1 MLLRYS
7 AGLWKRARF
16 GVVSDVVTPASLANG
31 FLTRLL
37 PSHRLLFFTGRF
49 IGGPPFVLCRFE
61 SVSAGNEF
69 RFWLGEIQSTPA
81 CRVWP
86 RWGRIGFR
94 TFRFFLKSI
103 LVFVLFF
110 SFFAEDESKINAL
123 DSWSTSAS
131 RLPDIGIHE
140 HEHDQEHDHEFHVAG
155 RFVPGFT

>member
-110 SFFAEDESKINAL
+110 LFLQRTNPRSTRSTAGRPAPRGCP
-123 DSWSTSAS
+123 TSAS
-131 RLPDIGIHE
+131 
-140 HEHDQEHDHEFHVAG
+140 
-155 RFVPGFT
+155 TNTNTTKSTTTNST